1 MKFVW
6 NKRQVLSCYQKKKTK
21 WGDGQIGGGE
31 SSYSSK
37 KKKKKSHASNQ
48 KAPLWTKGAIVFYG
62 SGNSLTESMVLTTS
76 YGVMTPVTNTSVQ
89 ITLLNAKPS

>member
-1 MKFVW
+1 MVKLGVE
-6 NKRQVLSCYQKKKTK
+6 NHR
-21 WGDGQIGGGE
+21 IPA
-31 SSYSSK
+31 K
-37 KKKKKSHASNQ
+37 KKKNSHASNQ

>member
-6 NKRQVLSCYQKKKTK
+6 NKRQVLSCDQKKKNEEMVK
-21 WGDGQIGGGE
+21 LGVEDHRILA
-31 SSYSSK
+31 K
-37 KKKKKSHASNQ
+37 KKKKSSHASNQ

>member
-6 NKRQVLSCYQKKKTK
+6 NKRQVLSCDQKKKNEEMVK
-21 WGDGQIGGGE
+21 LVVEDHRILA
-31 SSYSSK
+31 K
-37 KKKKKSHASNQ
+37 KKKKSSHASNQ